1 MRFPAFFASL
11 MTDSLIIGSFLVL
24 RTCKQ
29 SLNDVI
35 QKIELLQDYQT
46 HVKHRSIADCDCG
59 CKKSRR
65 QWPQSPHE
73 LFSNGFGCISSYSR
87 TAAFQGGFIGKQ
99 YGRKDGDDVRV
110 DIPNFIRQPHSCRH
124 VSFPQK
130 KSICGRS
137 VSTWLKSTQDCRFKS
152 DKRQTRC
159 WQRFEGRN
167 SCRCSLTNI
176 TPLSYFFCNKADVL
190 CGGSRGGAL
199 FPLILRPNWGSKSR
213 YKMFIWDSPPPH
225 VRVWMTGGPLSEG
238 LDPQLV
244 PYALNKPFALISANP
259 LTN

>member
-46 HVKHRSIADCDCG
+46 HIKHRSIADCDCG

-65 QWPQSPHE
+65 QWPQPPHE

-87 TAAFQGGFIGKQ
+87 TAAFQGGSIGKQ
-99 YGRKDGDDVRV
+99 YGRKDGDDLRF
-110 DIPNFIRQPHSCRH
+110 DIPIFIRQPHSCRH

-167 SCRCSLTNI
+167 SCRCCLTNI
-176 TPLSYFFCNKADVL
+176 TPLSYFFFAIRQTYSVADPGEGHCSPLFWDQIEAQRAVIKFL
-190 CGGSRGGAL
+190 FETPLPLMSGSGWPGAPYL
-199 FPLILRPNWGSKSR
+199 KVWIRNWYR
-213 YKMFIWDSPPPH
+213 MPWI
-225 VRVWMTGGPLSEG
+225 
-238 LDPQLV
+238 
-244 PYALNKPFALISANP
+244 NP
-259 LTN
+259 SL